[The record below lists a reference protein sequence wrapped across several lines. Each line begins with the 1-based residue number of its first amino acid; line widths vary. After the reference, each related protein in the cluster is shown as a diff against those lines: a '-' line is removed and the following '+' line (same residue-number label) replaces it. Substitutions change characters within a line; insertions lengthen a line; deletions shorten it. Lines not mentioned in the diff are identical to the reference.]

1 MPETGDKGRRR
12 FLNLFLGAGSLTFI
26 SAVVYPVI
34 KFLTP
39 PPAAAESGDQT
50 VSAGKVSEYSRNSGK
65 TVKFGNEPALV
76 VRRQDGEVKAF
87 LAVCTHL
94 GCTVQYLPGDKV
106 IWCAC
111 HNGKYDLNGINISG
125 PPPRPLTPL
134 RVNIQNDEIFIS
146 REA

>member
-1 MPETGDKGRRR
+1 MPESGDKGRRR
-12 FLNLFLGAGSLTFI
+12 FLNFFLGAGSLTFL
-26 SAVVYPVI
+26 SAVGYPVL
-34 KFLTP
+34 KYLTP
-39 PPAAAESGDQT
+39 PDSGTESGNET
-50 VSAGKVSEYSRNSGK
+50 VSAGKVTDLARNSGK
-65 TVKFGNEPALV
+65 IVKFGNQPAIV
-76 VRRQDGEVKAF
+76 IRRQDGEVKAF

-94 GCTVQYLPGDKV
+94 GCTVQYMSTDRV

-134 RVNIQNDEIFIS
+134 KVNVQNDEIFIS